1 MPGPIARLIMIS
13 LDLARQL
20 KAAGLVWRANT
31 NDFFTIPD
39 RGMEDRFFVLA
50 DLQAQLGIFRGW
62 PVVTFHGT
70 AEWALDYILTSEV
83 VWMPREEQ
91 LRSAL
96 LALLSNEV
104 NSKIF
109 LSLNNNS
116 CSCSVPWQG
125 EMKQF
130 DAPSA
135 ADAYGKALLFLLQNQ
150 QST

>member
-1 MPGPIARLIMIS
+1 MIS
-13 LDLARQL
+13 INLARQL
-20 KAAGLVWRANT
+20 KAAGLVWRATT
-31 NDFFTIPD
+31 NDFFAIPD
-39 RGMEDRFFVLA
+39 RGMDDRLFVLA
-50 DLQAQLGIFRGW
+50 DMQAQLDIFRGW

-83 VWMPREEQ
+83 VWIPREEQ
-91 LRSAL
+91 LHNAL
-96 LALLSNEV
+96 LGLLSGQDSAE
-104 NSKIF
+104 IF

-116 CSCSVPWQG
+116 CSCSIPWQG

-135 ADAYGKALLFLLQNQ
+135 ADAYGKALLFLLVNH